1 MNVRPVVRWGVLGAL
16 LVAAVLASLGE
27 SGVGSAQV
35 ALSPTPS
42 PTPDLDWDLPGGHYY
57 TQAGAGKGGYAIADD
72 GGMAFWTA
80 FQRLGGTGTLGYP
93 ASRRFVLN
101 GLVYQLTQAALLQW
115 RPDQGTAVLGNTF
128 ELLQQAGKDDWLY
141 AAKGIPRPITDDGA
155 AGFDEAVRIRLGWLT
170 EPAIRD
176 RYFANPN
183 PAVFRSWSQA
193 DAVQLYGL
201 PMSKPERIGP
211 FIAQRFQRIAFQLWI
226 DALPGAPSPGSVTPV
241 LGGDLLKEAGLVSG
255 LAVAPHASSEV
266 VSRPVPLGPLGAVP
280 VAAPA
285 SPGPSS
291 TPLPAVLPPSPT
303 VTRPPATPR
312 AGATA
317 TPRPAMLQTISG
329 TLSEYSIA
337 LDQISAKP
345 GVVHFAIT
353 NTGTL
358 RHNLHVAGN
367 GIDAKSQDLRPGQ
380 SGTLDV
386 TFTDPGPF
394 MVYCDIADHAEKGMM
409 LTFTIEQ

>member
-1 MNVRPVVRWGVLGAL
+1 MSLQSIARWSVLGVL
-16 LVAAVLASLGE
+16 LVVAILAGVSTTA
-27 SGVGSAQV
+27 VGSAQV
-35 ALSPTPS
+35 ASSPTPS

-57 TQAGAGKGGYAIADD
+57 TQAGAGKGGYTIADD

-93 ASRRFVLN
+93 ASRRFVLD
-101 GLVYQLTQAALLQW
+101 GLVYQATQAALLQW

-128 ELLQQAGKDDWLY
+128 ELLQRAGKDDWLY
-141 AAKGIPRPITDDGA
+141 GAKGIPRPIADDGA
-155 AGFDEAVRIRLGWLT
+155 ASFDEAVRIRLGWLT

-193 DAVQLYGL
+193 DSIQLYGL
-201 PMSKPERIGP
+201 PMSKPERLGP
-211 FIAQRFQRIAFQLWI
+211 FIAQRFQRIAFQLWVDSI
-226 DALPGAPSPGSVTPV
+226 PGAPPPGSVTPV
-241 LGGDLLKEAGLVSG
+241 LGGDLLKETGLLYG
-255 LAVAPHASSEV
+255 LATTPHASSEL
-266 VSRPVPLGPLGAVP
+266 VSRPVPLGAVAVIAVVPTAP
-280 VAAPA
+280 V
-285 SPGPSS
+285 PSS
-291 TPLPAVLPPSPT
+291 TPVPGAVAPSPT
-303 VTRPPATPR
+303 VAPRPTPTS

-317 TPRPAMLQTISG
+317 VAKPGTLQPVAG

-337 LDQISAKP
+337 LEQLSAKP
-345 GVVHFAIT
+345 GVVRFTVT

-358 RHNLHVAGN
+358 RHNLHVAGS
-367 GIDAKSQDLRPGQ
+367 GVDTKSPDLRPGQ
-380 SGTLDV
+380 SGILDV

-394 MVYCDIADHAEKGMM
+394 TVYCDIADHAEKGMR